1 MLISAMPSAI
11 SRICMPSALACGIS
25 SMNCRAIVTLSAVIG
40 ISCQSPLSTTP
51 DQRGPESAGGRLL
64 NPWAAPIIGR
74 KRGNGMTEK
83 KLSFK
88 EMCAKFDVTPR
99 TLRYYEY
106 IELLQPE
113 RDGRSRW
120 YGPKEVARMTLILRG
135 RKFGFQLEDIRQWLL
150 IYEKEGTD
158 AQMRAWITMADE
170 QLAHLEEERR
180 QLDEAM
186 NELRALRDQTIESLD
201 TPA

>member
-1 MLISAMPSAI
+1 MSD
-11 SRICMPSALACGIS
+11 G
-25 SMNCRAIVTLSAVIG
+25 
-40 ISCQSPLSTTP
+40 
-51 DQRGPESAGGRLL
+51 
-64 NPWAAPIIGR
+64 
-74 KRGNGMTEK
+74 

-150 IYEKEGTD
+150 IYEHEGTE
-158 AQMRAWITMADE
+158 AQMRAWIDLADRQLAELDE
-170 QLAHLEEERR
+170 QRK
-180 QLDEAM
+180 QLDEARS
-186 NELRALRDQTIESLD
+186 ELKQLRDDTAASLD
-201 TPA
+201 G